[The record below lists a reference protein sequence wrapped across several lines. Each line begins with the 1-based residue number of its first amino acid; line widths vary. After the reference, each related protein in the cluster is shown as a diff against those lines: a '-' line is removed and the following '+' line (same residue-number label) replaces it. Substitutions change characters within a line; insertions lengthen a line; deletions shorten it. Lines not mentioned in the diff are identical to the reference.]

1 MFTAVID
8 KDLCDRA
15 PGCPARRVCPRGAIV
30 PIPGGAYPSSEGY
43 TVQTERCTGCGVC
56 VRVCPTGAVR
66 MESAIVTAGKEI

>member
-30 PIPGGAYPSSEGY
+30 PGSEGY